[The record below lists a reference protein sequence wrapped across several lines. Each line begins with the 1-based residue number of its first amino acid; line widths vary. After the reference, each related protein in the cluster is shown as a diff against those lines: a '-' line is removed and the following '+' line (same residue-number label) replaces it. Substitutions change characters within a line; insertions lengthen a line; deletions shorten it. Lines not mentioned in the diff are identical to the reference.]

1 MFPVLYTNVEN
12 RKNSQ
17 LSVFQC
23 FIVLFL
29 WFRVITNRRYLYKN
43 FCMANSVR
51 VRFAP
56 SPTGPLHIGG
66 VRTALYNYLYV
77 RKHGGQFVLRIEDT
91 DQKRSVDGAEA
102 YIQSCLAWL
111 GIQPD
116 ESPAHPGNF
125 GPYRQSER
133 RNVYQKHILEIVE
146 SGLAYYAFDSADEL
160 EGHRVDHEKKG
171 KTFIYNWHNRMKLNN
186 SLVLGEEKTKEKL
199 DNGHPYVIRFLMW
212 DEKESS
218 VYQCPDSIRGNV
230 AVDCKLLDDKIL
242 YKSDGMPTYHFAN
255 VVDDHL
261 MNISHVIRG
270 EEWLPS
276 LALHLKLY
284 DAFDWRPPKF
294 AHLPLILKP
303 SGKGKLSKRDG
314 EKLGFPV
321 FPIQWEEKIMGYKEE
336 GYLPVA
342 VLNFLALLGW
352 NDGGE
357 NEIFSLEELISLF
370 DLERVH
376 HAGARFDPE
385 KNKWFNQQHI
395 QRLSI
400 SDFCSLCKPV
410 IENHGFV
417 VNDENKLRSIAL
429 MIQPRVVLTTEL
441 WRELKVFFEKPD
453 VYDPKAVK
461 KVWKEKTKGLLRA
474 VVDLLSDDGEAS
486 LGELQDALKRVAEGA
501 GLGLG
506 ALMGPLRVV
515 VVGSLSGPDLLS
527 IINTL
532 GAKEIISR
540 INSALEAIE

>member
-1 MFPVLYTNVEN
+1 
-12 RKNSQ
+12 
-17 LSVFQC
+17 
-23 FIVLFL
+23 
-29 WFRVITNRRYLYKN
+29 
-43 FCMANSVR
+43 MANSVR

-66 VRTALYNYLYV
+66 VRTALYNYLYA

-91 DQKRSVDGAEA
+91 DQKRSVDRAEA

-111 GIQPD
+111 GIEPD
-116 ESPAHPGNF
+116 ESPAHPGSF

-133 RNVYQKHILEIVE
+133 RDIYQKYIIKLVE
-146 SGLAYYAFDSADEL
+146 SGQAYYAFDSAESL
-160 EGHRVDHEKKG
+160 EQHRKNHEEKG

-199 DNGHPYVIRFLMW
+199 DNEHPYVVRFLMW
-212 DEKESS
+212 DESESS
-218 VYQCPDSIRGNV
+218 VYHCSDSIRGNV

-255 VVDDHL
+255 VVDDYL
-261 MNISHVIRG
+261 MEISHVIRG

-284 DAFDWRPPKF
+284 DAFDWGSPEF

-303 SGKGKLSKRDG
+303 NGKGKLSKRDG
-314 EKLGFPV
+314 DKLGFPV
-321 FPIQWEEKIMGYKEE
+321 FPIQWEEEIMGYKEE
-336 GYLPVA
+336 GYLPEA

-357 NEIFSLEELISLF
+357 NEIFSLEELTSSF

-376 HAGARFDPE
+376 HAGASFDPE

-395 QRLSI
+395 QRLSF
-400 SDFCSLCKPV
+400 SNFSRLCKDV
-410 IENHGFV
+410 VENHGFT
-417 VNDENKLRSIAL
+417 VNDENKLESIAL

-441 WRELKVFFEKPD
+441 WRELNVFFERPKN
-453 VYDPKAVK
+453 YDEKGLK
-461 KVWKEKTKGLLRA
+461 KVWKEKTPCL
-474 VVDLLSDDGEAS
+474 
-486 LGELQDALKRVAEGA
+486 LQDVAQALSRDGDTTLEKVKNMLNGVAEGA

-515 VVGSLSGPDLLS
+515 IVGSLSGPDLLS
-527 IINTL
+527 LIDTL
-532 GAKEIISR
+532 GAEEVVDR
-540 INSALEAIE
+540 IDSALKALE

>member
-1 MFPVLYTNVEN
+1 MEKGGV
-12 RKNSQ
+12 SQ

-23 FIVLFL
+23 FIVFFI
-29 WFRVITNRRYLYKN
+29 WFRVIMNRRYLYKK
-43 FCMANSVR
+43 FWMTNSVR

-66 VRTALYNYLYV
+66 VRTALYNYLYA
-77 RKHGGQFVLRIEDT
+77 RKHCGQFVLRIEDT
-91 DQKRSVDGAEA
+91 DKKRSVDGAEE

-111 GIQPD
+111 GIEPD
-116 ESPAHPGNF
+116 ESPISQGPF

-133 RNVYQKHILEIVE
+133 GDLYEKYILKLVNN
-146 SGLAYYAFDSADEL
+146 GLAYYAFDSSEEL
-160 EGHRVDHEKKG
+160 EGHRLDHEKKG
-171 KTFIYNWHNRMKLNN
+171 KTFIYSWHNRMKLNN

-199 DNGHPYVIRFLMW
+199 DSEHPYVIRFLMW
-212 DEKESS
+212 DEKGSS
-218 VYQCPDSIRGNV
+218 IYHCSDSIRGNV

-242 YKSDGMPTYHFAN
+242 YKSNGMPTYHFAS

-261 MNISHVIRG
+261 MEISHVIRG

-276 LALHLKLY
+276 LVLHLKLY
-284 DAFDWRPPKF
+284 DAFSWIPPKF

-314 EKLGFPV
+314 DKLGFPV
-321 FPIQWEEKIMGYKEE
+321 FPIQWEENIMGYKEE
-336 GYLPVA
+336 GYLPDA

-357 NEIFSLEELISLF
+357 NEIFSLEELVSLF
-370 DLERVH
+370 DLKKVH

-395 QRLSI
+395 QRLSLP
-400 SDFCSLCKPV
+400 DFSGLCKAV

-417 VNDENKLRSIAL
+417 INDENKLKSIAL

-441 WRELKVFFEKPD
+441 WRELKLFFVGPD
-453 VYDPKAVK
+453 VYDPKALK
-461 KVWKEKTKGLLRA
+461 KVWKEKTKELLHA
-474 VVDLLSDDGEAS
+474 VVDLLSDDKVS
-486 LGELQDALKRVAEGA
+486 LEQLKGDLKRVAENA

-515 VVGSLSGPDLLS
+515 IVGSLCGPDLLS
-527 IINTL
+527 IVNTL
-532 GAKEIISR
+532 GVEEVVGR
-540 INSALEAIE
+540 INSALKSIN

>member
-1 MFPVLYTNVEN
+1 MT
-12 RKNSQ
+12 
-17 LSVFQC
+17 
-23 FIVLFL
+23 
-29 WFRVITNRRYLYKN
+29 
-43 FCMANSVR
+43 NSVR

-66 VRTALYNYLYV
+66 VRTALYNYLYAK
-77 RKHGGQFVLRIEDT
+77 KHNGKFVLRIEDT
-91 DQKRSVDGAEA
+91 DQKRTVDGAEQ

-111 GIQPD
+111 GIKPD
-116 ESPAHPGNF
+116 ESPAHPGSF

-133 RNVYQKHILEIVE
+133 RDVYQKYILELVE
-146 SGLAYYAFDSADEL
+146 SGLAYYAFDSSESL
-160 EGHRVDHEKKG
+160 EQHRNNHETKG

-199 DNGHPYVIRFLMW
+199 DDGHPYVVRFLMW

-218 VYQCPDSIRGNV
+218 IYRCHDSIRGNV
-230 AVDCKLLDDKIL
+230 TIDCKLVDDKIL

-261 MNISHVIRG
+261 MEISHVIRG

-276 LALHLKLY
+276 LALHIKLY
-284 DAFDWRPPKF
+284 DAFDWTPPEF

-303 SGKGKLSKRDG
+303 NGKGKLSKRDG
-314 EKLGFPV
+314 NNLGFPV
-321 FPIQWEEKIMGYKEE
+321 FPIQWKNEIVGYKEE
-336 GYLPVA
+336 GYLPEG

-352 NDGGE
+352 NDGSE
-357 NEIFSLEELISLF
+357 NEIFSLEELVSLF
-370 DLERVH
+370 DLKRVH
-376 HAGARFDPE
+376 LAGARFDPE

-395 QRLSI
+395 QRLSL
-400 SDFCSLCKPV
+400 SNFSGLCKAV

-417 VNDENKLRSIAL
+417 VNDDDKLTSIAL

-441 WRELKVFFEKPD
+441 WQELKIFFETPIS
-453 VYDPKAVK
+453 YDEKALK
-461 KVWKEKTKGLLRA
+461 KVWKEKTPSLLQA
-474 VVDLLSDDGEAS
+474 VAKTLSRDGDTTLEK
-486 LGELQDALKRVAEGA
+486 LKNMLNGVAEGA

-515 VVGSLSGPDLLS
+515 IVGSLSGPDLFS

-532 GAKEIISR
+532 GAKEVINR
-540 INSALEAIE
+540 IDSALELLE

>member
-1 MFPVLYTNVEN
+1 MT
-12 RKNSQ
+12 
-17 LSVFQC
+17 
-23 FIVLFL
+23 
-29 WFRVITNRRYLYKN
+29 
-43 FCMANSVR
+43 NSVR

-66 VRTALYNYLYV
+66 VRTALYNYLYA
-77 RKHGGQFVLRIEDT
+77 RKHCGQFVLRIEDT
-91 DQKRSVDGAEA
+91 DKKRSVDGAEE

-111 GIQPD
+111 GIEPD
-116 ESPAHPGNF
+116 ESPISQGPF

-133 RNVYQKHILEIVE
+133 GDLYEKYILKLVNN
-146 SGLAYYAFDSADEL
+146 GLAYYAFDSSEEL
-160 EGHRVDHEKKG
+160 EGHRLDHEKKG
-171 KTFIYNWHNRMKLNN
+171 KTFIYSWHNRMKLNN

-199 DNGHPYVIRFLMW
+199 DSEHPYVIRFLMW
-212 DEKESS
+212 DEKGSS
-218 VYQCPDSIRGNV
+218 IYHCSDSIRGNV

-242 YKSDGMPTYHFAN
+242 YKSNGMPTYHFAS

-261 MNISHVIRG
+261 MEISHVIRG

-276 LALHLKLY
+276 LVLHLKLY
-284 DAFDWRPPKF
+284 DAFSWIPPKF

-314 EKLGFPV
+314 DKLGFPV
-321 FPIQWEEKIMGYKEE
+321 FPIQWEENIMGYKEE
-336 GYLPVA
+336 GYLPDA

-357 NEIFSLEELISLF
+357 NEIFSLEELVSLF
-370 DLERVH
+370 DLKKVH

-395 QRLSI
+395 QRLSLP
-400 SDFCSLCKPV
+400 DFSGLCKAV

-417 VNDENKLRSIAL
+417 INDENKLKSIAL

-441 WRELKVFFEKPD
+441 WRELKVFFVGPD
-453 VYDPKAVK
+453 VYDPKALK
-461 KVWKEKTKGLLRA
+461 KVWKEKTKELLHA
-474 VVDLLSDDGEAS
+474 VVDLLSDDKVS
-486 LGELQDALKRVAEGA
+486 LEQLKGDLKRVAENA

-515 VVGSLSGPDLLS
+515 IVGSLCGPDLLS
-527 IINTL
+527 IVNTL
-532 GAKEIISR
+532 GVEEVVGR
-540 INSALEAIE
+540 INSALKSIN

>member
-1 MFPVLYTNVEN
+1 
-12 RKNSQ
+12 
-17 LSVFQC
+17 
-23 FIVLFL
+23 
-29 WFRVITNRRYLYKN
+29 
-43 FCMANSVR
+43 MANSIR

-66 VRTALYNYLYV
+66 VRTALYNYLYA

-91 DQKRSVDGAEA
+91 DQKRSVVGAES

-111 GIQPD
+111 GIEPD
-116 ESPAHPGNF
+116 ESPTRPGNF

-133 RNVYQKHILEIVE
+133 RNLYQEYIHELIVK
-146 SGLAYYAFDSADEL
+146 GLAYYAFDSAESL
-160 EGHRVDHEKKG
+160 EQHRNDHKKKG

-199 DNGHPYVIRFLMW
+199 DSGHPYVIRFLMW
-212 DEKESS
+212 DQRESS
-218 VYQCPDSIRGNV
+218 IYHCHDSIRGNV
-230 AVDCKLLDDKIL
+230 AVDCKLLDDKVL

-261 MNISHVIRG
+261 MKISHVIRG

-284 DAFDWRPPKF
+284 GGFGWKPPEF

-314 EKLGFPV
+314 DKLGFPV
-321 FPIQWEEKIMGYKEE
+321 FPIQWEKEIMGYKEE
-336 GYLPVA
+336 GFLPEA

-357 NEIFSLEELISLF
+357 NEVFSLEQLISLF

-395 QRLSI
+395 QRLSL
-400 SDFCSLCKPV
+400 SHFSSLCKAV
-410 IENHGFV
+410 IEKHGFSV
-417 VNDENKLRSIAL
+417 HDENKLKAIAL

-441 WRELKVFFEKPD
+441 WR
-453 VYDPKAVK
+453 
-461 KVWKEKTKGLLRA
+461 
-474 VVDLLSDDGEAS
+474 
-486 LGELQDALKRVAEGA
+486 
-501 GLGLG
+501 
-506 ALMGPLRVV
+506 
-515 VVGSLSGPDLLS
+515 
-527 IINTL
+527 
-532 GAKEIISR
+532 
-540 INSALEAIE
+540 

>member
-1 MFPVLYTNVEN
+1 MTN
-12 RKNSQ
+12 S
-17 LSVFQC
+17 
-23 FIVLFL
+23 I
-29 WFRVITNRRYLYKN
+29 
-43 FCMANSVR
+43 R

-66 VRTALYNYLYV
+66 VRTALYNYLYAK
-77 RKHGGQFVLRIEDT
+77 KHRGQLVLRIEDT
-91 DQKRSVDGAEA
+91 DQKRSVAGAEK
-102 YIQSCLAWL
+102 YIQSCLSWL
-111 GIQPD
+111 GIEPD
-116 ESPAHPGNF
+116 ESPIHKGAF

-133 RNVYQKHILEIVE
+133 RDVYKKHIPELVE
-146 SGLAYYAFDSADEL
+146 NGLAYYAFDSPESL
-160 EGHRVDHEKKG
+160 ERHRKDHEKKG
-171 KTFIYNWHNRMKLNN
+171 KTFAYNWHNRMKLSN
-186 SLVLGEEKTKEKL
+186 SLALGREKTKEKL
-199 DNGHPYVIRFLMW
+199 NNGQPYVVRFLMW

-218 VYQCPDSIRGNV
+218 IYHCPDSIRGNV

-255 VVDDHL
+255 VIDDHL
-261 MNISHVIRG
+261 MKISHVIRG

-284 DAFDWRPPKF
+284 DAFGWTPPIF

-314 EKLGFPV
+314 DKLGFPV
-321 FPIQWEEKIMGYKEE
+321 FPIQWEEEIMGYKEE
-336 GYLPVA
+336 GYLPEA

-357 NEIFSLEELISLF
+357 NEVFSLEELISLF

-395 QRLSI
+395 QRLSP
-400 SDFCSLCKPV
+400 SDFSGLCKAV
-410 IENHGFV
+410 IENHGFTI
-417 VNDENKLRSIAL
+417 NDEKKLKSIGL

-441 WRELKVFFEKPD
+441 WRELKHFFVGPKSYDEK
-453 VYDPKAVK
+453 ALQ
-461 KVWKEKTKGLLRA
+461 KVWKEKTPSLLLA
-474 VVDLLSDDGEAS
+474 VADMLSRGGEMS
-486 LGELQDALKRVAEGA
+486 PEKLKSVLTRVAEEA
-501 GLGLG
+501 GMGIG

-515 VVGSLSGPDLLS
+515 LVGALSGPDLFS

-532 GAKEIISR
+532 GAEEVTER
-540 INSALEAIE
+540 IHSALKR

>member
-1 MFPVLYTNVEN
+1 MT
-12 RKNSQ
+12 
-17 LSVFQC
+17 
-23 FIVLFL
+23 
-29 WFRVITNRRYLYKN
+29 
-43 FCMANSVR
+43 NSVR

-66 VRTALYNYLYV
+66 VRTALYNYLYA
-77 RKHGGQFVLRIEDT
+77 RKHNGKFVLRIEDT
-91 DQKRSVDGAEA
+91 DQKRSVDHAEE

-111 GIQPD
+111 GIKPD
-116 ESPAHPGNF
+116 ESPAHPGSF

-133 RNVYQKHILEIVE
+133 RGVYQKYILELVK
-146 SGLAYYAFDSADEL
+146 SGLAYYAFDSSESL
-160 EGHRVDHEKKG
+160 EQHRNNHETKG

-199 DNGHPYVIRFLMW
+199 DDGHPYVVRFLMW
-212 DEKESS
+212 DEKDSS
-218 VYQCPDSIRGNV
+218 IYRCHDSIRGNV
-230 AVDCKLLDDKIL
+230 TIDCKLVDDKIL

-261 MNISHVIRG
+261 MEISHVIRG

-284 DAFDWRPPKF
+284 DAFNWRSPEF

-303 SGKGKLSKRDG
+303 NGKGKLSKRDG
-314 EKLGFPV
+314 DKLGFPV
-321 FPIQWEEKIMGYKEE
+321 FPIQWEEEIMGYKEE
-336 GYLPVA
+336 GYLPEA

-357 NEIFSLEELISLF
+357 NEIFSLEELVSLF
-370 DLERVH
+370 DLKRVH

-385 KNKWFNQQHI
+385 KNRWFNQQHI
-395 QRLSI
+395 QRLSL
-400 SDFCSLCKPV
+400 SNFSGLCKTV
-410 IENHGFV
+410 IENHGFT
-417 VNDENKLRSIAL
+417 VNDENKLESIAL

-441 WRELKVFFEKPD
+441 WRELNVFFEGPKS
-453 VYDPKAVK
+453 YDEKALT
-461 KVWKEKTKGLLRA
+461 KVWKEKTPSLLQA
-474 VVDLLSDDGEAS
+474 VAKTLSRDRDTTLET
-486 LGELQDALKRVAEGA
+486 LKNMLNGIAEGA

-515 VVGSLSGPDLLS
+515 IVGSLSGPDLFS

-532 GAKEIISR
+532 GAKEVISR
-540 INSALEAIE
+540 IDFALKAIE

>member
-1 MFPVLYTNVEN
+1 
-12 RKNSQ
+12 
-17 LSVFQC
+17 
-23 FIVLFL
+23 
-29 WFRVITNRRYLYKN
+29 
-43 FCMANSVR
+43 MANSVR

-77 RKHGGQFVLRIEDT
+77 RKHGGQFVLRVEDT

-429 MIQPRVVLTTEL
+429 MIQSRVVLTTEL

-532 GAKEIISR
+532 GAKEVISR
-540 INSALEAIE
+540 IDSALEAIE